1 MKQLSKIILAF
12 LMIVCLGL
20 WFGWDVCGI
29 ALTQTRTDDR
39 KSEMDRTRSISA
51 FPILMYDSDIGSG
64 FGGKGVVKNQFRRNE
79 SFDLMLFGS
88 TKGEQKYSFV
98 FSVPDF
104 EIRQG
109 TEYPLAL
116 DVKIEYN
123 KLLKSN
129 FFGIGNGSQDNE
141 FQFPKET
148 SKLEVTLSRAF
159 KKRLVGELGFRYTH
173 CSVYGFDPSRQTIND
188 ETPGAGETRVSAV
201 SARLRYDTRDSYI
214 NPRREFK
221 IELQGELAE
230 KILDADWNFQ
240 KGRLEFSGYRRLFH
254 EKHILAFRFWAQ
266 HVQGEAPYHELS
278 KIGDGWTARGY
289 KAERFLDNAM
299 VLTSVECRFPIL
311 KKLGGVLF
319 VDTGRVWPEIQE
331 FNLENWHSN
340 VGWGLRY
347 YLANFVVRFDMGISH
362 EGTRI
367 FFNFGHVF

>member
-1 MKQLSKIILAF
+1 MTKIESQRRSFIVLFVHFILLISNGVVEAEF
-12 LMIVCLGL
+12 HNDLRNDL
-20 WFGWDVCGI
+20 
-29 ALTQTRTDDR
+29 ASR
-39 KSEMDRTRSISA
+39 KRSISA
-51 FPILMYDSDIGSG
+51 FPIFMYDSDIGFG
-64 FGGKGVVKNQFRRNE
+64 FGGKGVVKNQFKKNE

-141 FQFPKET
+141 SQFPKET

-173 CSVYGFDPSRQTIND
+173 CSVYGFDPSWQTIND

-214 NPRREFK
+214 NPRRGFK
-221 IELQGELAE
+221 IELQVELAE

-240 KGRLEFSGYRRLFH
+240 KGRLEFSTYRRLFH
-254 EKHILAFRFWAQ
+254 EKHILAFRFWMQ

-278 KIGDGWTARGY
+278 KVGDGWTARGY

-299 VLTSVECRFPIL
+299 ALTSAEYRFPIIN
-311 KKLGGVLF
+311 KLGGVLF
-319 VDTGRVWPEIQE
+319 IDTGRVWPEIWK
-331 FNLENWHSN
+331 FNLEDWHSN

-347 YLANFVVRFDMGISH
+347 YLANFVARFDMGISR